1 MDTTNTQ
8 QEQKPNNTSK
18 KLLSSSNYCG
28 TKPMQS
34 HNDIFSLY
42 TTVLANSAQ
51 TPLLCRAELGAHRQD
66 SHQLTTTS
74 SSPVQDLAV
83 S

>member
-1 MDTTNTQ
+1 MDTTSTQ

-34 HNDIFSLY
+34 HNDIFTLLY
-42 TTVLANSAQ
+42 TLPCLQ
-51 TPLLCRAELGAHRQD
+51 IQHRHHCFAGQ
-66 SHQLTTTS
+66 SWVPTGKTAIS
-74 SSPVQDLAV
+74 
-83 S
+83 